1 MWSEKPEISENFK
14 VNHLNFGAAHV
25 QRLSSASIRPWVA
38 WLAAAFIAAAFIVTS
53 AAANAKAAPES
64 FADLAEELLPAVV
77 NISTTQTIEGRDGPQ
92 IPQFPPGSPFE
103 EFFKEFFERNR
114 PQQRQRRITALG
126 SGFIVE
132 SNSQGESYVVTNN
145 HVIAE
150 ADKITVILHN
160 GTRLEAELTG
170 RDPRTDL
177 AVLKVKSK
185 SKLKT
190 ISFGNSDTARV
201 GDWVIAI
208 GNPFGL
214 GGTVTVGIISAHH
227 RDINSGP
234 YDDFIQTD
242 ASINRG
248 NSGGPMFN
256 TKGEVIGINSA
267 IYSPS
272 GGSVGIGF
280 AIPSSTAR
288 RIIAQLIKHGLV
300 RRGWL
305 GVRIQTVNSEIAETL
320 GLEKAE
326 GALVA
331 NVIEDGPAEKA
342 TIQAGDVILEFDG
355 KPISKMRGLPRL
367 VADTEIDKKVSV
379 VIWRD
384 NKKVRLQVTVG
395 KLEESSPK
403 VASRSSGGTKENKLT
418 VKQLGLTLSSL
429 TNRLRDQYK
438 LDKNLAGVIV
448 ISVEEGGIA
457 ASKGIRPGDL
467 IVEVSQQKVTQPAQI
482 ASQIDEARSSGRKSV
497 LFLVEGQGGLR
508 FIALRIDQG

>member
-1 MWSEKPEISENFK
+1 LKNLKYVENLE
-14 VNHLNFGAAHV
+14 VNHPNFGAARA
-25 QRLSSASIRPWVA
+25 QRLNAASSCSWAA
-38 WLAAAFIAAAFIVTS
+38 WLAAVFIAFGFTIASV
-53 AAANAKAAPES
+53 AANAKAAPDS
-64 FADLAEELLPAVV
+64 FADLAKELLPAVV
-77 NISTTQTIEGRDGPQ
+77 NISTAQTIEGRDGPQ

-150 ADKITVILHN
+150 ADKITVILHD
-160 GTRLEAELTG
+160 GIRLEAELIG

-185 SKLKT
+185 NKLKT
-190 ISFGNSDTARV
+190 ISFGDSDTARV

-214 GGTVTVGIISAHH
+214 GGTVTAGIISAHH

-256 TKGEVIGINSA
+256 IKGEVIGINSA

-288 RIIAQLIKHGLV
+288 QIISQLIKHGLV

-367 VADTEIDKKVSV
+367 VAGTEIDKEVSV

-384 NKKVRLQVTVG
+384 SKKVRLQVTVG
-395 KLEESSPK
+395 KLEESSPQ
-403 VASRSSGGTKENKLT
+403 VAARSGGGAKENKLT
-418 VKQLGLTLSSL
+418 VKQLGLTMSSV

-438 LDKNLAGVIV
+438 LGKGTAGVV
-448 ISVEEGGIA
+448 VTSVEEGGVA
-457 ASKGIRPGDL
+457 AGKGIRPGDL
-467 IVEVSQQKVTQPAQI
+467 IVEVSQRKVSQPVQVV
-482 ASQIDEARSSGRKSV
+482 SRIDEARKSGRKSV

>member
-1 MWSEKPEISENFK
+1 M
-14 VNHLNFGAAHV
+14 NHLNFGAARAR
-25 QRLSSASIRPWVA
+25 RLSSASIRSPAA
-38 WLAAAFIAAAFIVTS
+38 WLAAVFIAFGFIAASVT
-53 AAANAKAAPES
+53 ANAKAVPES

-77 NISTTQTIEGRDGPQ
+77 NISTTQTVEGGGGPQ

-132 SNSQGESYVVTNN
+132 SNSQGETYVVTNN

-150 ADKITVILHN
+150 ADKITVILQD

-190 ISFGNSDTARV
+190 ISFGDSDTARI

-288 RIIAQLIKHGLV
+288 RIISQLIEQGLV

-331 NVIEDGPAEKA
+331 SVIEDGPAEQA
-342 TIQAGDVILEFDG
+342 AIQAGDIILEFDG
-355 KPISKMRGLPRL
+355 KSISKMRSLPRL
-367 VADTEIDKKVSV
+367 VADTEVNKEVSV

-395 KLEESSPK
+395 KLEESSPQ
-403 VASRSSGGTKENKLT
+403 VASRTGGGTKESNLT
-418 VKQLGLTLSSL
+418 VVKQLGLTLSSV
-429 TNRLRDQYK
+429 TSHLRDRYK
-438 LDKNLAGVIV
+438 LGKDTAGVV
-448 ISVEEGGIA
+448 VTSVEDGGVA
-457 ASKGIRPGDL
+457 DGKGIRPGDL
-467 IVEVSQQKVTQPAQI
+467 IVEVSQQKVTQPVQI
-482 ASQIDEARSSGRKSV
+482 VSRIDEARSSGRKSV